1 MLLYLIVYHLYG
13 CFSCLRGL
21 FQQVQD
27 SVYNLAFKLSFIV
40 VFFWINFHEFFIFG
54 FLGTQITT
62 KFGSMVCILSVF
74 VGRTRSCMVWLDGL
88 QFNQCFSGAQ
98 LPVWFGLDGL
108 YLTSACQFL
117 DLFFY
122 FFLYILIFFFYIL
135 NFFSMSFVLL
145 LIYSIYKSCPYV
157 PNTLIT
163 LIISICFATLLKSHF
178 GMSVLL

>member
-98 LPVWFGLDGL
+98 LPVWFG
-108 YLTSACQFL
+108 SMACQCLSVFRSFFSTFFCIF
-117 DLFFY
+117 LFFLLFL
-122 FFLYILIFFFYIL
+122 FF
-135 NFFSMSFVLL
+135 NFFSMPFVWILF
-145 LIYSIYKSCPYV
+145 YSIYKSCLYI

-163 LIISICFATLLKSHF
+163 LTRSTCFATLLKSLF
-178 GMSVLL
+178 GMGVLL

>member
-62 KFGSMVCILSVF
+62 KFGSMVCILSVL

-122 FFLYILIFFFYIL
+122 FFLYILIFFFT
-135 NFFSMSFVLL
+135 F
-145 LIYSIYKSCPYV
+145 
-157 PNTLIT
+157 
-163 LIISICFATLLKSHF
+163 
-178 GMSVLL
+178 